1 MATELIEYVSGINS
15 VVDTTGVDVT
25 GFSND
30 ELVTLAHKFSDFK
43 SMSSSAFYWGIGD
56 IIVEAEAR
64 GENVVVAVVESAG
77 ISIQEGRNC
86 AYVSRHIPKDE
97 RFPVEGK
104 KMTWAHHRPTASLSS
119 GPRKEILTKARDL
132 KLSVK
137 DIEVLVR
144 AYKEANNLLEPQ
156 STDPDKSD
164 AESPDGGAKI
174 SLVTMDE
181 VLSFI
186 KNCDPESLI
195 RVEES
200 LKERIDQMM
209 GPNDSD
215 LTIDKSAFDKVE
227 VK

>member
-1 MATELIEYVSGINS
+1 MTTGLIQYVEQMKS
-15 VVDTTGVDVT
+15 VADTNGVDVAGCT
-25 GFSND
+25 ND

-86 AYVSRHIPKDE
+86 AYVSRHIPRGE

-104 KMTWAHHRPTASLSS
+104 KMTWAHHRPTASLASD
-119 GPRKEILTKARDL
+119 PRKEILTKARDL

-144 AYKEANNLLEPQ
+144 AYKEANNLI
-156 STDPDKSD
+156 DPKSFDPNDSD
-164 AESPDGGAKI
+164 AESPNGGAKV
-174 SLVTMDE
+174 SLVSMEE
-181 VLSFI
+181 VLSFV
-186 KNCDPESLI
+186 KMCDPDALI
-195 RVEES
+195 RVEEA
-200 LKERIDQMM
+200 LKERISAMM
-209 GPNDSD
+209 PDDSD
-215 LTIDKSAFDKVE
+215 LTIDKSAFDRLETK
-227 VK
+227 